1 MNEEIQAFLRTIDV
15 VTLPSPAKHFPLTEI
30 TDGLIEQYMQTIGTW
45 NIKTLARKYIYDFEL
60 FNYPLSKYLLPKSDD
75 AL

>member
-1 MNEEIQAFLRTIDV
+1 M
-15 VTLPSPAKHFPLTEI
+15 TEI

-60 FNYPLSKYLLPKSDD
+60 FNYPLSKYLLPKTDD

>member
-1 MNEEIQAFLRTIDV
+1 LNEEIQAFLRTIDV
-15 VTLPSPAKHFPLTEI
+15 VTLPSPTKKFPVTEI

-60 FNYPLSKYLLPKSDD
+60 FNYPLSKYLLPKTDD

>member
-15 VTLPSPAKHFPLTEI
+15 VTLPSPTKKFPVTEI

-60 FNYPLSKYLLPKSDD
+60 FNYPLSKYLLPKTDD